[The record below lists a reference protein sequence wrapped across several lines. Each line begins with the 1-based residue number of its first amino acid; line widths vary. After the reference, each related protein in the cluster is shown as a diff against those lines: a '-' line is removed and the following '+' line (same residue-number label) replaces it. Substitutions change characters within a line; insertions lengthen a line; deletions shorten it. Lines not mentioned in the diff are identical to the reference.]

1 MVLDQIDLRSLRLF
15 VAVCEQRNMGAAAAQ
30 ENIEA
35 SAISKRMA
43 QLERF
48 MGAPLLLRSRRGV
61 SPTQAGQALLDHART
76 ALFTIQRAHAD
87 IQALSNGLKGRVR
100 LLASAASIAQF
111 TLDDVAAFMRSPE
124 NAAIQV
130 DMEQR
135 ASNDLVRELREGSG
149 AVGICWD
156 TVDLTGLQSLVYHS
170 DRLAIAVPLTH
181 PLAAHDQLAMQD
193 TVPYEHIGL
202 PPTAALH
209 TVLQRAM
216 HGTQALRY
224 RLIVSNLDT
233 ALRMVS
239 ANFGISVIPLQV
251 GQMAA
256 QALGVKLIP
265 LTDTWAHC
273 QFRVCFRHHESLEPA
288 ARQMVQYL
296 ASRAKATIRPA

>member
-15 VAVCEQRNMGAAAAQ
+15 VAVCEHRNMGAAAAQ

-156 TVDLTGLQSLVYHS
+156 TVDLTGLQSLDYHA

-224 RLIVSNLDT
+224 RLIVS
-233 ALRMVS
+233 
-239 ANFGISVIPLQV
+239 I
-251 GQMAA
+251 
-256 QALGVKLIP
+256 
-265 LTDTWAHC
+265 TWTRRCAWC
-273 QFRVCFRHHESLEPA
+273 RPTLA
-288 ARQMVQYL
+288 L
-296 ASRAKATIRPA
+296 ASSHYRSAKWRPKP